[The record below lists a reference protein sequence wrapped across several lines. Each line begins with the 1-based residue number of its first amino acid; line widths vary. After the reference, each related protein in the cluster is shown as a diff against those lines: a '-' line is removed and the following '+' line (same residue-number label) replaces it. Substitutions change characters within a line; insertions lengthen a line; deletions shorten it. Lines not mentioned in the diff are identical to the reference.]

1 MDNTIELKQEERMN
15 IVKRIMKNV
24 LAAGLIALGLGLA
37 QKVHAAST
45 DTITLSVT
53 PSGVSYAVQIT
64 SVTDA
69 VGYQFGTIALS
80 ATTGSTAA
88 IVVRNIGNISEF
100 FVMKV
105 GNTNPDNWAPV
116 SGVPTSDQFRLRGY
130 FTTANNQPADASFA
144 DAILAGFNANGSGV
158 YNQSAKTGVS
168 TDAYLWLQLRMPAT
182 LNNGTGGAQTMTLYV
197 AGQGT

>member
-1 MDNTIELKQEERMN
+1 MKTLLKRMLHGS
-15 IVKRIMKNV
+15 I
-24 LAAGLIALGLGLA
+24 AAGLLVLGLGLA

-64 SVTDA
+64 SPTD
-69 VGYQFGTIALS
+69 GSSYSFGSIALG

-88 IVVRNIGNISEF
+88 IGVKNVGTISEY

-116 SGVPTSDQFRLRGY
+116 GGNPSTDQFRLRGRGSGRVQPDRTEQIQPGFFEDWRQRY
-130 FTTANNQPADASFA
+130 FVSLAAAE
-144 DAILAGFNANGSGV
+144 DAIRPECRYGW
-158 YNQSAKTGVS
+158 SADD
-168 TDAYLWLQLRMPAT
+168 DALHRWTRELSHAKARDAHMRS
-182 LNNGTGGAQTMTLYV
+182 
-197 AGQGT
+197 